1 VPCVP
6 IRRTGVSN
14 RSKLVDSAVCQYCP
28 PAVVVRWV
36 AVENEVVK
44 ASVFLLLRFANHSC
58 SRGFQVEGHAGFA
71 SLPFDFANRNETAKE
86 LRCPPT
92 LTDVFIMQDFQE
104 IGLTPFDPSCEF
116 IDRLM
121 YSEKKGVMICLLGN
135 RTKRSKRCFV
145 KYTEEL
151 TYREV
156 FLPFEAREF
165 ALNDTM
171 LVATNEVESLVH
183 GKHLWYSF
191 EPGGSIVKA
200 CGEVSLAFH
209 SLNTR
214 RKWVYKFIE
223 SNSDRL
229 HCIFACEQMRE
240 SGGGKVQYCL
250 GKFDVET
257 GAITLV
263 RDLGTPFA

>member
-1 VPCVP
+1 M
-6 IRRTGVSN
+6 
-14 RSKLVDSAVCQYCP
+14 
-28 PAVVVRWV
+28 
-36 AVENEVVK
+36 
-44 ASVFLLLRFANHSC
+44 
-58 SRGFQVEGHAGFA
+58 EGHAGLA
-71 SLPFDFANRNETAKE
+71 LLPVVFSDRNETAKE

-92 LTDVFIMQDFQE
+92 LTDVFIMTDFQE

-121 YSEKKGVMICLLGN
+121 YSEKKGVMICLLGS

-145 KYTEEL
+145 KSTEEL

-156 FLPFEAREF
+156 SLPFEAIEF

-171 LVATNEVESLVH
+171 LVATNQVESLVH
-183 GKHLWYSF
+183 GKQLWYSF
-191 EPGGSIVKA
+191 EPGGSVAKA

-214 RKWVYKFIE
+214 RKWVSKFIE

-229 HCIFACEQMRE
+229 HCIFGREQMLE
-240 SGGGKVQYCL
+240 SGGAQVQYSL

-263 RDLGTPFA
+263 RDLDTPFA